1 MQQDHPQEEFPS
13 PASIAP
19 PQRSSVRVPAIL
31 FLLAASFLYVRSHVF
46 RAPKHLD
53 VATLDMRKLS
63 GDPLQPAA
71 FQGKA
76 VVLNFW
82 APWCGP
88 CQSETPALQ
97 QLQAAHPEDLVVI
110 GVDND
115 PETYVEAALF
125 ANDRGVTYPLVRTSA
140 AMNNSIGAVQTI
152 PTTLYIDASGAVVHT
167 TVGAISEARMEAY
180 AKDALQGSETP

>member
-1 MQQDHPQEEFPS
+1 VQPDPTQDQL
-13 PASIAP
+13 AP
-19 PQRSSVRVPAIL
+19 PIPIGPPQKSSLRFAAVL

-53 VATLDMRKLS
+53 VASLEMRKLS
-63 GDPLQPAA
+63 GDPLAPAA

-88 CQSETPALQ
+88 CRSEIPALQ
-97 QLQAAHPEDLVVI
+97 QLQAEHSNDLVVI
-110 GVDND
+110 GIDDD

-125 ANDRGVTYPLVRTSA
+125 ANMRGVTYPLVRKNA
-140 AMNNSIGAVQTI
+140 AMINTIGAMETI
-152 PTTLYIDASGAVVHT
+152 PTTLYIDASGTVVHT
-167 TVGAISEARMEAY
+167 TVGAMSEARMEAY
-180 AKDALQGSETP
+180 AKDALHR